1 MNTNKIVFLDI
12 DTQYDFMSPQG
23 KLYVPGAEKIIHNLK
38 RLFILAQENSI
49 PIISSLDTHKTD
61 DPEFKSFPPH
71 CIKGSKGYNKIKGTI
86 TNKTKQIFI
95 TKFTI
100 NVFSNPRIKG
110 ILRPYRIAY
119 VFGVALDYCVKAA
132 CLGLVDL
139 GIKTYLVKDA
149 TKAVT
154 AKGKIDTLTLL
165 RQKGVLLL
173 NTEQLVERLEKI

>member
-1 MNTNKIVFLDI
+1 MVSSNKIVFLDI
-12 DTQYDFMSPQG
+12 DTQYDFMSLSG
-23 KLYVPGAEKIIHNLK
+23 RLYVSGAEKIIPNLK
-38 RLFILAQENSI
+38 RLFKLAQENNI
-49 PIISSLDTHKTD
+49 PIISSLDTHKTN

-71 CIKGSKGYNKIKGTI
+71 CIKGTKGHNKIRTTI

-100 NVFSNPRIKG
+100 DVFSNPRIKS
-110 ILRPYRIAY
+110 ILKPYRIAY
-119 VFGVALDYCVKAA
+119 VFGVALDYCVKAV

-154 AKGKIDTLTLL
+154 AKGKAKTLRLL
-165 RQKGVLLL
+165 KQKGVILI
-173 NTEQLVERLEKI
+173 NTSQVAGGLG